1 MMSNPTRVDPLAGDL
16 DLSDFKPTLPKK
28 PTAHKAAIR
37 EVSEA
42 NNFPSRAPERA
53 KAAKPVQRRR
63 RTGRNVQFNIKV
75 TAETIAR
82 FTALADKRGLA
93 FGELLDQLVEAA
105 NASG

>member
-1 MMSNPTRVDPLAGDL
+1 MMSDQIRVDPFAGAL
-16 DLSDFKPTLPKK
+16 DLSDFKPTQPRK
-28 PTAHKAAIR
+28 PAAQKAAIR

-53 KAAKPVQRRR
+53 SVAKPVQRRR
-63 RTGRNVQFNIKV
+63 RTGRNVQFNIKA

-93 FGELLDQLVEAA
+93 FGELLDQLVGSADA
-105 NASG
+105 QG